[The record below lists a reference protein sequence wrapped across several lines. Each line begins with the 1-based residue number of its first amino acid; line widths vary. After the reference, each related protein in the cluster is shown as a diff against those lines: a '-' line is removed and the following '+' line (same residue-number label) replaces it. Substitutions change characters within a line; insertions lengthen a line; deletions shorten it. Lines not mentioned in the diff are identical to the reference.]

1 MGWKNDLRAS
11 WRLRPLGS
19 QRRKQRSPS
28 NAPLWIDLQRW
39 RPILVPLTIF
49 RTLHEL
55 LHASGC
61 RRPIRR
67 IEENGVV
74 EQIAAGRTTRR
85 VDVPVERGLHAW
97 SKLRP
102 DAPYLVPH
110 FRDPFL
116 SAGMFGIDLLWR
128 HRLRGCLLVR
138 RQTGW
143 VSNHMCCEKAP
154 WKVDGTTRRGGGKIS
169 GSVLLDE
176 QKAWRPVSIA
186 GKYW

>member
-39 RPILVPLTIF
+39 RPILAPLTIF
-49 RTLHEL
+49 RTFHESLHVL
-55 LHASGC
+55 GR

-74 EQIAAGRTTRR
+74 EQMAVGREGSKVWKQLRCLRTVLGWRTTRR
-85 VDVPVERGLHAW
+85 VDVPVERGLPPW

-102 DAPYLVPH
+102 DAPYPVPQ

-116 SAGMFGIDLLWR
+116 SAGMFGIGLLWGD
-128 HRLRGCLLVR
+128 RLRGCLLVR

-143 VSNHMCCEKAP
+143 VSNHIRCEKAP
-154 WKVDGTTRRGGGKIS
+154 WKVDATT
-169 GSVLLDE
+169 
-176 QKAWRPVSIA
+176 
-186 GKYW
+186 